1 MMPLSTQSV
10 TTQKL
15 VFFVQVYIF
24 LLALLI
30 HKRLLRV
37 EYLQI
42 LQLDVKG
49 T

>member
-1 MMPLSTQSV
+1 MMSLSTQSV

-30 HKRLLRV
+30 YKRLLRV

>member
-1 MMPLSTQSV
+1 MEPLSAQSV

-24 LLALLI
+24 LLALLT

-37 EYLQI
+37 EYLQS
-42 LQLDVKG
+42 LRPDAKG